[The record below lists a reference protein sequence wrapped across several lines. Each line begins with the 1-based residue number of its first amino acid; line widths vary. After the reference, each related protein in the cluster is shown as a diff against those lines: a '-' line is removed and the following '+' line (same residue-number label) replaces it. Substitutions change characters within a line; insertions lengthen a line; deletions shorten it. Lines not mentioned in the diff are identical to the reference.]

1 MTKPLVLVYGHRC
14 VFEVEHD
21 APRCT
26 VCPLCESVPSGTPS
40 AFVLAAQNVRV
51 LCVKAINIE
60 IRAREFPKFTAA
72 EDSAV
77 SFPRRNCVSVD
88 LLYRGTFRDAAID
101 ERSLLQSICC
111 IFESSI

>member
-21 APRCT
+21 APLHGM
-26 VCPLCESVPSGTPS
+26 PLCESVPSGAPS

-60 IRAREFPKFTAA
+60 IRARKFPKFTAA

-77 SFPRRNCVSVD
+77 SFPRRNRVSVD
-88 LLYRGTFRDAAID
+88 LLYRGIFRDATID
-101 ERSLLQSICC
+101 ERSLLRSICY
-111 IFESSI
+111 IFKSSI